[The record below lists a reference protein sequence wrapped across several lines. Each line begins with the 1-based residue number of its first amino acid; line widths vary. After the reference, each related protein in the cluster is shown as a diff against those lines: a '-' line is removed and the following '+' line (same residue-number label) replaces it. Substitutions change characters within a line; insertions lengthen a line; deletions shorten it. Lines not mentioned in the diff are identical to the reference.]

1 MIRRNSIILALLL
14 ALILISGPFFMAG
27 ADDDGD
33 EQESGYQESESRGR
47 ETRARETR
55 DTEQRSTRSRDSD
68 DRDSDRESEHR
79 ESREKRYF
87 VEDDRE
93 KEALNPV
100 SDATYQ
106 EQCGTC
112 HLAYQPELLPSASWK
127 KIMSNLKDH
136 FGEKVEVEDASKK
149 MISDYLKANSADE
162 SSGELAAKIMRS
174 LKGETPAKI
183 TEVPYIQEKH
193 HRIPPATF
201 KRKPVGSQSNCIAC
215 HAGAASGIYDED
227 DVTIPR

>member
-1 MIRRNSIILALLL
+1 
-14 ALILISGPFFMAG
+14 MAI

-33 EQESGYQESESRGR
+33 EQEDSYRET
-47 ETRARETR
+47 ETRAREPR
-55 DTEQRSTRSRDSD
+55 GTEA
-68 DRDSDRESEHR
+68 RESETR
-79 ESREKRYF
+79 ETETRSSRQRDNDYRDSGYRETREKRYF
-87 VEDDRE
+87 IEDDRE

-112 HLAYQPELLPSASWK
+112 HLAYQPELLPAASWK
-127 KIMSNLKDH
+127 KIMSGLRDH
-136 FGEKVEVEDASKK
+136 FGEKIEVDDASKR
-149 MISDYLKANSADE
+149 MISDYLKANSAEE
-162 SSGELAAKIMRS
+162 SSGELASKIMRS

-201 KRKPVGSQSNCIAC
+201 KRKPVGSHSNCIAC
-215 HAGAASGIYDED
+215 HAGAASGVYDED
-227 DVTIPR
+227 DVNIPR